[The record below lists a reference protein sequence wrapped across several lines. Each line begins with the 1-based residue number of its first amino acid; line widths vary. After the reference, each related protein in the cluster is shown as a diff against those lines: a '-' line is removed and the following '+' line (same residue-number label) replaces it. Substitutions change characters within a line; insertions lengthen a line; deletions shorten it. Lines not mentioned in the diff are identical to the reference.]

1 MEEDVEAINGLKHL
15 LDFYLLEPTF
25 FSETKFRRTCARKIW
40 SGNLLREPA
49 KFADA
54 NDEVT
59 ERDTS
64 TKFFARREIFAAKI
78 VRDEKKKPRGTIC
91 QVADSLM
98 PQRWCRGVSAKTIAL
113 LSPTFRQ

>member
-1 MEEDVEAINGLKHL
+1 
-15 LDFYLLEPTF
+15 LLEPTL
-25 FSETKFRRTCARKIW
+25 FSETEVSENLCSENLERKPAPRT
-40 SGNLLREPA
+40 A

-98 PQRWCRGVSAKTIAL
+98 PQRWCRGVNAKRFAL
-113 LSPTFRQ
+113 ASSKFRQ